1 MNLPGN
7 RERERLFALI
17 LTQHR
22 RWGTLLVPY
31 ILEKHH
37 GREYY
42 LLAEALAP
50 FPDGTTLS
58 ELDNEERE
66 IVRLVNEYSD
76 RHLYRLFSKHKNVKE
91 FLGQVTDREF
101 DRHIKPYI
109 ESRIHQSLHIALNEE
124 IPVYIQKLK
133 ITTLHP
139 EDRLTITPEEA
150 LPVFRFDRKSEGS
163 SYSLTIEHN
172 GKPVDLRKPSTE
184 ILSNKPCVIR
194 SDQTLF
200 FVSGIEGTKLR
211 PFLERDSIS
220 IPGNTEEKYFST
232 FVLSVINSHRV
243 TGTGFSLEEKTPSR
257 QAFIT
262 LEITVGG
269 HPAVILTFR
278 YDERTVFSS
287 DAMTHFTTF
296 SNEEGT
302 FIFRRKHRDPAWEKS
317 CIEALHDAGLFTE
330 DGITFM
336 TPGDTRGSNNPLYDL
351 IEVIAYNR
359 LRLEKA
365 GLTVRTGSLDR
376 NYSLE
381 PVALNMSHD
390 LINDWFDLR
399 AVVQIGSFTI
409 PFTRLR
415 RNILDGVREYTL
427 PDGTVAILPE
437 EWFSRYRGLFEMG
450 RDRDESLMLHKQHF
464 ALVSDLI
471 SGDGC
476 DSCISLEK
484 LYFPDRITQLTPPA
498 AITTELRPYQAE
510 GLSWLHFLQTQNLGG
525 CLADDMGLGKTLQAL
540 ALLAWNKE
548 NRRHPVAEATI
559 AAMRRDSQVS
569 STTPA
574 RTSRDDCSSSQP
586 QQMTLFSDRDDADTS
601 LVIVPAS
608 LCHNWYNEITKFCP
622 SLTAVIHHGAGRQKS
637 VSHFYG
643 YDIIISSY
651 HTVRQ
656 DIEILSAINFF
667 YVILDESQHIKNPAS
682 NIYRSVMR
690 LRSSHRMVLS
700 GTPVENSLTDL
711 WTQLSFVN
719 PGLLGSLTFF
729 RREFARP
736 IEKSFE
742 EEKETRLRKIIQ
754 PFIMRRTKEMVV
766 TELPPVTEQVIHCD
780 MSDEQAAIYER
791 EKSAVRNSILENI
804 ESVGMEKSAIMVL
817 QGLMRLRQ
825 IANHPI
831 LTDDSYSG
839 GSGKY
844 DTIIHNIESVVAEGH
859 KILVFSSFVKHLELF
874 PDWLTANGIGY
885 AMLTGSTR
893 NREGVIESFRK
904 NDDIRVFLISLKAGG
919 VGLNLTEAD
928 YVFILDPW
936 WNPASE
942 IQALSRA
949 HRIGQEKRVFV
960 SRYISEETIEEKILR
975 LQERKSR
982 LAGTF
987 AGMDNPFEELDVKE
1001 MLEILN

>member
-1 MNLPGN
+1 MSMYQPGN
-7 RERERLFALI
+7 REHERLFALI

-22 RWGTLLVPY
+22 RWGTILVPY
-31 ILEKHH
+31 MLEKQN
-37 GREYY
+37 GKDYY
-42 LLAEALAP
+42 LPAEALAP

-58 ELDNEERE
+58 GLDNEERE

-91 FLGQVTDREF
+91 FLGMVTDREF
-101 DRHIKPYI
+101 DRLIKPYI
-109 ESRIHQSLHIALNEE
+109 ETRIHHCLHIALNEE
-124 IPVYIQKLK
+124 IPVYLQKLS

-139 EDRLTITPEEA
+139 EDRLTIAPEEA
-150 LPVFRFDRKSEGS
+150 RPVFRFDRNIGGS
-163 SYSLTIEHN
+163 SYSLTVEHN
-172 GKPVDLRKPSTE
+172 GRPIDLRKSSTE
-184 ILSNKPCVIR
+184 ILANRPCVIR
-194 SDQTLF
+194 SDQTLYF
-200 FVSGIEGTKLR
+200 LSEIEGTKLK
-211 PFLERDSIS
+211 PFLERDEIS
-220 IPGNTEEKYFST
+220 IPGTAEEKYFST
-232 FVLSVINSHRV
+232 FVLSVINRYKV
-243 TGTGFSLEEKTPSR
+243 TGSGFTLEEKTPAR
-257 QAFIT
+257 QALIT

-269 HPAVILTFR
+269 HPAIILTFR
-278 YDERTVFSS
+278 YDDRTIFSS
-287 DAMTHFTTF
+287 DEMTHFTTF
-296 SNEEGT
+296 RNEQGK
-302 FIFRRKHRDPAWEKS
+302 FIFSRKDRDLNWEKN
-317 CIEALHDAGLFTE
+317 CIGALHDAGLFTE
-330 DGITFM
+330 DGISFM
-336 TPGDTRGSNNPLYDL
+336 TPGATRGSSNSLYDL
-351 IEVIAYNR
+351 IEAIAYNR
-359 LRLEKA
+359 PRLEEA

-381 PVALNMSHD
+381 PVVLNLSHE

-399 AVVQIGSFTI
+399 AMVQIGSFTI
-409 PFTRLR
+409 PFTGLR

-437 EWFSRYRGLFEMG
+437 EWFTRYRGLFEMG
-450 RDRDESLMLHKQHF
+450 RDREESIMLHKQHF
-464 ALVSDLI
+464 ALVSDVI
-471 SGDGC
+471 SGDDC

-484 LYFPDRITQLTPPA
+484 LYFPDQIPQLTPPA

-540 ALLAWNKE
+540 ALLVWNKE
-548 NRRHPVAEATI
+548 NRRRPEAEETPSQLIPDSKGSGRTPVQMNLFSE
-559 AAMRRDSQVS
+559 RDS
-569 STTPA
+569 
-574 RTSRDDCSSSQP
+574 
-586 QQMTLFSDRDDADTS
+586 ADTS

-608 LCHNWYNEITKFCP
+608 LCHNWYNEIKKFCP
-622 SLTAVIHHGAGRQKS
+622 SLTALIHHGPGRQKS
-637 VSHFYG
+637 AAHFYG
-643 YDIIISSY
+643 YDLIISSY

-656 DIEILSAINFF
+656 DIEILSGIHFF
-667 YVILDESQHIKNPAS
+667 YVILDESQHIKNPTS

-690 LRSSHRMVLS
+690 LRSSHRLVLS

-736 IEKSFE
+736 IEKNFE
-742 EEKETRLRKIIQ
+742 EEKENRLRKIIQ

-844 DTIIHNIESVVAEGH
+844 DTVIHNIESVVAEGH

-874 PDWLTANGIGY
+874 PDWLTANGIGF

-893 NREGVIESFRK
+893 NREGVIESFRRDK
-904 NDDIRVFLISLKAGG
+904 SIRVFLISLKAGG

-975 LQERKSR
+975 LQDRKSK

-987 AGMDNPFEELDVKE
+987 AGMHNPFEELDVKE
-1001 MLEILN
+1001 MIEIMS